1 MLLLLISSSVIFPSS
16 LRDTSVVFTQ
26 DTIIIMGEDT
36 VYNSSVTFVPTSG
49 NQYILIADNSCVFST
64 RGSNKYKYLGTP
76 SDTIIIKNLT
86 PGSFPFRGYL
96 LMGSSDTVIMNYVL
110 VESLSFG
117 GAITIHG
124 DYARLSHV
132 LYKDDSSFL
141 KIDFVRYFEMDSCQ
155 FTNIIYDT
163 PQPLIASGLY
173 IWSSSGIIS
182 NTSFSDII
190 NGSGVY
196 MDLGYSTSH
205 RIVFQNVSIS
215 SCSNRNGAGITIIAD
230 SVPFQDTV
238 VIAGS
243 AFGGWFAGNSAD
255 TLGGGILIDGLPY
268 VEIDTSYIGF
278 NSAYHGGGI
287 AAKGGSKVRV
297 YGSIIWVNFAD
308 TLGGYGGGIYV
319 LDSAQMIIDS
329 SYIEFNTAGYGGGIY
344 SSSTD
349 SLFIEN
355 GSRIISN
362 TAKQS
367 SGGGIMV
374 IRIPFVGIY
383 DAVIRK
389 NSTGYDGGGFS
400 ILWSNGL
407 LRGTLVESNT
417 AVHGGGGFIYGLGY
431 NVNIDS
437 SSFIANKADSNGSAL
452 WIKYS
457 SDTINECSFVSDSAG
472 FNGCIYLEHAS
483 SSILG
488 SSFSENVAYRGTCIY
503 LLKTTD
509 SYIYGSSFM
518 DNSGAYGVAVY
529 ADTDSVAVVDSCL
542 ISRNFSSLYGAIT
555 TFYSTTH
562 ISNSSFEHNSA
573 SYGGAY
579 YNNYSTDTLINNVFY
594 INHATNYGGGIRIWH
609 GKAFIENCR
618 LLFNTAYNGG
628 GLALV
633 GGVLDR
639 AFLRHTLFLG
649 NKAGSY
655 GGGIY
660 AYSGDLGG
668 QYSTLISNF
677 SSSGGAIRYEI
688 SISGGLS
695 WSSGVDNATYGGNSN
710 LVYITSGAGPFFMTF
725 SNVFDNTVLLDTSVY
740 NNSSYQAD
748 FGRCYWGGVDPSTI
762 VYGDVDYSNAYSH
775 IISNGISPTEVTAID
790 SLWNTNGDFDSP
802 SSIDSI
808 GYGDSLFIQM
818 WGDSPSTSPDFSL
831 IYVFASSNPSDTIV
845 VGLGEF
851 SEGEYRGLVI
861 PTESSITMEEMERE
875 NTIHV
880 SSSGDY
886 IHIISMEDQ
895 TKEKIISYKLPPV
908 GVERPAYTDWFR
920 AGSLIDGRVIVNLS
934 LSSSRDVEVKLYDMT
949 GRMVEK
955 IFSGKLSQGPHT
967 LKGTLFHPSGVY
979 FVKLTGKD
987 SVLSRKIVIL
997 K

>member
-1 MLLLLISSSVIFPSS
+1 MLLLLISSSVVFPSS

-26 DTIIIMGEDT
+26 DTIIIMGKDT

-64 RGSNKYKYLGTP
+64 HGGNKYKYLGTP

-86 PGSFPFRGYL
+86 PNSFPYRGYIS
-96 LMGSSDTVIMNYVL
+96 MGSVDTVIMNYVV
-110 VESLSFG
+110 VESLSWNSVSINGYF
-117 GAITIHG
+117 
-124 DYARLSHV
+124 ARLSHV
-132 LYKDDSSFL
+132 LYKNDSFYL
-141 KIDFVRYFEMDSCQ
+141 DINYVNHFEMDSCQ
-155 FTNIIYDT
+155 FTNVMYDT
-163 PQPLIASGLY
+163 TRSLNASALH
-173 IWSSSGIIS
+173 IWSSNGVIS
-182 NTSFSDII
+182 NTSISNTI
-190 NGSGVY
+190 NGSGIY
-196 MDLGYSTSH
+196 INLGYYRPH
-205 RIVFQNVSIS
+205 KVVLQNVTVT
-215 SCSNRNGAGITIIAD
+215 SCSNRNGAGMTIIGD
-230 SVPFQDTV
+230 TIPFQDTV

-243 AFGGWFAGNSAD
+243 TIGGFFAGNFAD

-278 NSAYHGGGI
+278 NFAYHGGGI
-287 AAKGGSKVRV
+287 AAKDGSRVRI
-297 YGSIIWVNFAD
+297 YGSTIWVNFAD

-319 LDSAQMIIDS
+319 LDSAKMIIDS
-329 SYIEFNTAGYGGGIY
+329 SYIELNTAGYGGGIY

-355 GSRIISN
+355 DSRIISN

-374 IRIPFVGIY
+374 ISTPFVGIY

-400 ILWSNGL
+400 IFWSNGL
-407 LRGTLVESNT
+407 LRGVLVDSNT
-417 AVHGGGGFIYGLGY
+417 AVHGGGGFIYGYGY
-431 NVNIDS
+431 NVNMDS

-452 WIKYS
+452 WIMYS

-472 FNGCIYLEHAS
+472 FNGTIYLKYAS

-488 SSFSENVAYRGTCIY
+488 SSFSENVANRGAGIY
-503 LLKTTD
+503 LLKTSD

-518 DNSGAYGVAVY
+518 NNSGAYGVAVY

-542 ISRNFSSLYGAIT
+542 IFRNSSSLYGAIT
-555 TFYSTTH
+555 TVYSTVH
-562 ISNSSFEHNSA
+562 ISNSCFEHNSA
-573 SYGGAY
+573 SYGGSY
-579 YNNYSTDTLINNVFY
+579 YNYYSTDTLTNNIFY
-594 INHATNYGGGIRIWH
+594 MNHATDYGGGIRIWH
-609 GKAFIENCR
+609 GSALVENCR
-618 LLFNTAYNGG
+618 LLFNTAYRGG
-628 GLALV
+628 GLALL
-633 GGVLDR
+633 GGALDR

-660 AYSGDLGG
+660 AYSGDLEGE
-668 QYSTLISNF
+668 YSTLVSNF

-688 SISGGLS
+688 PGAGGLT
-695 WSSGVDNATYGGNSN
+695 WSAGVDNGTTGGNGN
-710 LVYITSGAGPFFMTF
+710 LVYITSGANTFYMTY

-740 NNSSYQAD
+740 NNSSNQAN
-748 FGRCYWGGVDPSTI
+748 FGYCYWGGVDPSTI
-762 VYGDVDYSNAYSH
+762 VYGDVDYSYAYAN
-775 IISNGISPTEVTAID
+775 IISNGTSPTEVTTID
-790 SLWNTNGDFDSP
+790 SIWNTNGDFDSP

-851 SEGEYRGLVI
+851 SDGEYRGLVI
-861 PTESSITMEEMERE
+861 PTESSITREEMERE
-875 NTIHV
+875 NVLHV

-886 IHIISMEDQ
+886 IHIIPIEDQ
-895 TKEKIISYKLPPV
+895 TKEKIVSYKLPPV

-920 AGSLIDGRVIVNLS
+920 AGSLIDGRVIVNLG

-979 FVKLTGKD
+979 FVKLIGKD
-987 SVLSRKIVIL
+987 SVLSRKVVIIR
-997 K
+997 